1 MLRELM
7 STKKSYV
14 RYLSHELRTPLNT
27 TFLGIGLLADE
38 IKDSKDPDDQER
50 FNILRRLDTMKQT
63 RYGHMLL
70 FTIITVRSAFSRHL
84 SDYHIWPMIH
94 F

>member
-50 FNILRRLDTMKQT
+50 FNILRRLVGDGSTST
-63 RYGHMLL
+63 PLPHGCR
-70 FTIITVRSAFSRHL
+70 TIY
-84 SDYHIWPMIH
+84 YHQVCCATPN
-94 F
+94 

>member
-1 MLRELM
+1 MWWWLLSRIKHNEVERTMLRELM

-38 IKDSKDPDDQER
+38 IKDSKDPDDKER
-50 FNILRRLDTMKQT
+50 FNILRR
-63 RYGHMLL
+63 
-70 FTIITVRSAFSRHL
+70 
-84 SDYHIWPMIH
+84 
-94 F
+94 

>member
-50 FNILRRLDTMKQT
+50 FNILRR
-63 RYGHMLL
+63 
-70 FTIITVRSAFSRHL
+70 
-84 SDYHIWPMIH
+84 
-94 F
+94 

>member
-38 IKDSKDPDDQER
+38 IKDSKDPDDKER
-50 FNILRRLDTMKQT
+50 FNILRR
-63 RYGHMLL
+63 
-70 FTIITVRSAFSRHL
+70 
-84 SDYHIWPMIH
+84 
-94 F
+94 